1 MIAFPFGFET
11 FKKQEMASFN
21 RKMKNNHNVGLHF
34 SDSHVNYYTAWCYV
48 AKSYK
53 SKLQNVGHADL
64 KDDNTPQTSNACQV
78 NCCKRKNKSTVC
90 VNKNK
95 KS

>member
-53 SKLQNVGHADL
+53 SKL
-64 KDDNTPQTSNACQV
+64 
-78 NCCKRKNKSTVC
+78 
-90 VNKNK
+90 
-95 KS
+95 